1 MSIYMAEF
9 LGTMMLIWLGDGVV
23 ASVALNKSKG
33 KDGGWIVVTA
43 AWGLAVAIPAYIFG
57 GISGAHMNPA
67 VTIGN
72 AIAGNFPWANVAG
85 YIIAQMLGD
94 LQGQF

>member
-33 KDGGWIVVTA
+33 KMVV
-43 AWGLAVAIPAYIFG
+43 GL
-57 GISGAHMNPA
+57 
-67 VTIGN
+67 
-72 AIAGNFPWANVAG
+72 
-85 YIIAQMLGD
+85 L
-94 LQGQF
+94 